1 VVATTQWQ
9 LDSLLKSF
17 YNAAEFIGIS
27 MGRVSRSPCKD
38 VYHCLKEAYSAN
50 LDVNDKLAE
59 ILIAI
64 EHGYASPEELVMQLK
79 ELVPDLYKLVMCVLH
94 IARILND
101 VSSIGV

>member
-1 VVATTQWQ
+1 LYQ
-9 LDSLLKSF
+9 
-17 YNAAEFIGIS
+17 
-27 MGRVSRSPCKD
+27 
-38 VYHCLKEAYSAN
+38 CLKEAYSAN

-64 EHGYASPEELVMQLK
+64 EHGYVSAEELALHIK

-94 IARILND
+94 AARILND

>member
-1 VVATTQWQ
+1 
-9 LDSLLKSF
+9 
-17 YNAAEFIGIS
+17 
-27 MGRVSRSPCKD
+27 MRRVSRNPCKD

-64 EHGYASPEELVMQLK
+64 ERSYGVNVEELELQLK

-101 VSSIGV
+101 VSSTGV